1 LTVGLALFKLGLVRQ
16 TFKFAD
22 DQFGRRSDDAV
33 EWRRSRR
40 SEAGSLI
47 SKMPNAE
54 PDVSWER
61 SIMKF
66 HRRLVLGGMA
76 SLLAVPF
83 ARSVDSARAADKIK
97 IGFLLKTMQEERYQ
111 RDKSAFLA
119 KAKALGADVIF
130 DSANNDEQTQ
140 LAAFE
145 NMLSQGAQVIV
156 LQPVN
161 TGTAGSLV
169 TSAHKAHVKVVG
181 YDAMLLNGPLDAMVM
196 QDSWAVGKLQ
206 ADAMVA
212 WLKARY
218 GSVKGNVALIRGQ
231 PGDSNANAM
240 SSGVLEVLKAN
251 PDLKLIADQSHEG
264 WSPDKAMATT
274 ENLLTKFGN
283 RIDAVICNNSGMARG
298 VIAALDAQGLAG
310 ADKVFVAGSD
320 ADLVNIQ
327 YVAQGKE
334 AAEIWKKIAPLAET
348 AVETAVALA
357 QNPDKDPKTL
367 FKVDRMVNNGAV
379 DVPTIVTPV
388 LLVDKKNLDSTI
400 IAEGFYTRQ
409 QVYGK

>member
-1 LTVGLALFKLGLVRQ
+1 MKV
-16 TFKFAD
+16 
-22 DQFGRRSDDAV
+22 GRRP
-33 EWRRSRR
+33 
-40 SEAGSLI
+40 I
-47 SKMPNAE
+47 
-54 PDVSWER
+54 
-61 SIMKF
+61 
-66 HRRLVLGGMA
+66 LGGIA
-76 SLLAVPF
+76 TLLAAPF
-83 ARSVDSARAADKIK
+83 TLSVHPAGAAGKIK

-111 RDKSAFLA
+111 RDKAAFLA
-119 KAKALGADVIF
+119 KAKALGADVVF

-161 TGTAGSLV
+161 TGTAGSMV
-169 TSAHKAHVKVVG
+169 TSAHRNRVKVVG

-212 WLKARY
+212 WLKAKY

-240 SSGVLEVLKAN
+240 SSGVLDVLKAN

-264 WSPDKAMATT
+264 WLPDKAMATT

-283 RIDAVICNNSGMARG
+283 KIDAIICNNSGMARG
-298 VIAALDAQGLAG
+298 VVAALDAQGLAS

-334 AAEIWKKIAPLAET
+334 AAEVWKKITPLAET

-357 QNPDKDPKTL
+357 ESPDKDPKTL
-367 FKVDRMVNNGAV
+367 LRVDKVNNNGAV

-388 LLVDKKNLDSTI
+388 VLVDKKNLDDTI

>member
-1 LTVGLALFKLGLVRQ
+1 
-16 TFKFAD
+16 
-22 DQFGRRSDDAV
+22 
-33 EWRRSRR
+33 
-40 SEAGSLI
+40 
-47 SKMPNAE
+47 
-54 PDVSWER
+54 
-61 SIMKF
+61 MKF
-66 HRRLVLGGMA
+66 HRRPILSVIA
-76 SLLAVPF
+76 SLLAAPIALSLNPGF
-83 ARSVDSARAADKIK
+83 AADKTK

-111 RDKSAFLA
+111 RDKAAFLA

-140 LAAFE
+140 LSAFE

-161 TGTAGSLV
+161 TGTAGSMV
-169 TSAHKAHVKVVG
+169 ASAHKSGVKVVG
-181 YDAMLLNGPLDAMVM
+181 YDAMLVNGPLDAMVM

-206 ADAMVA
+206 AEAMVA
-212 WLKARY
+212 WLKAKN
-218 GSVKGNVALIRGQ
+218 GSVKGNVVLIRGQ

-251 PDLKLIADQSHEG
+251 PDLKLVADQSHEG
-264 WSPDKAMATT
+264 WLPDKAMATT
-274 ENLLTKFGN
+274 ENLLTKLGN

-298 VIAALDAQGLAG
+298 VIAALDAQGLAS

-327 YVAQGKE
+327 FVAQGKQ
-334 AAEIWKKIAPLAET
+334 AAEIWKKITPLAES
-348 AVETAVALA
+348 AVETAVTLA
-357 QNPDKDPKTL
+357 ENPNKDPKTL
-367 FKVDRMVNNGAV
+367 LKVDRVINNGAV

-388 LLVDKKNLDSTI
+388 VLIDRKNLDRTI
-400 IAEGFYTRQ
+400 IAEGFYTHQ

>member
-1 LTVGLALFKLGLVRQ
+1 
-16 TFKFAD
+16 
-22 DQFGRRSDDAV
+22 
-33 EWRRSRR
+33 
-40 SEAGSLI
+40 
-47 SKMPNAE
+47 
-54 PDVSWER
+54 
-61 SIMKF
+61 MKF
-66 HRRLVLGGMA
+66 HRRFVLGGMA
-76 SLLAVPF
+76 ALLAVSF
-83 ARSVDSARAADKIK
+83 ALSVNPAGAADKIK

-111 RDKSAFLA
+111 RDKAAFLA

-161 TGTAGSLV
+161 TGTAGSMV
-169 TSAHKAHVKVVG
+169 TSAHKANVKVVG
-181 YDAMLLNGPLDAMVM
+181 YDAMLVNGPLDAMVM

-206 ADAMVA
+206 AEAMVA
-212 WLKARY
+212 WLKAKNGSAN

-251 PDLKLIADQSHEG
+251 PDLRLVADQSHEG
-264 WSPDKAMATT
+264 WLPDKAMATT

-283 RIDAVICNNSGMARG
+283 KIDAVICNNSGMARG
-298 VIAALDAQGLAG
+298 VIAALDAQGLAS
-310 ADKVFVAGSD
+310 AEKVFVAGSD

-348 AVETAVALA
+348 AVETAVTLA
-357 QNPDKDPKTL
+357 QNPDKDPRTIL
-367 FKVDRMVNNGAV
+367 KVDRVINNGAV

-388 LLVDKKNLDSTI
+388 VLVDRKNLDSTI

>member
-1 LTVGLALFKLGLVRQ
+1 
-16 TFKFAD
+16 
-22 DQFGRRSDDAV
+22 
-33 EWRRSRR
+33 
-40 SEAGSLI
+40 
-47 SKMPNAE
+47 
-54 PDVSWER
+54 
-61 SIMKF
+61 MKF
-66 HRRLVLGGMA
+66 HRRLVLSGMSSLAMA
-76 SLLAVPF
+76 SLLAVPVTL
-83 ARSVDSARAADKIK
+83 ATDPAGAADKIK

-111 RDKSAFLA
+111 RDKAAFLA

-161 TGTAGSLV
+161 TGTAGGMV
-169 TSAHKAHVKVVG
+169 TSAHKSGVKVVG

-206 ADAMVA
+206 AEAMVA
-212 WLKARY
+212 WLKAKN

-231 PGDSNANAM
+231 PGDSNANTM
-240 SSGVLEVLKAN
+240 SSGFLEVLKAN
-251 PDLKLIADQSHEG
+251 PDLRLVADQSHET
-264 WSPDKAMATT
+264 WSSDKAMATT

-283 RIDAVICNNSGMARG
+283 KIDAVICNNSGMARG
-298 VIAALDAQGLAG
+298 VIAALDAQGLAS
-310 ADKVFVAGSD
+310 ADKIFVAGSD

-334 AAEIWKKIAPLAET
+334 AAEIWKKIAPFAETAAET
-348 AVETAVALA
+348 AVMLA

-367 FKVDRMVNNGAV
+367 LKIDRMINNGTV

-388 LLVDKKNLDSTI
+388 VLVDKNNLDSTI
-400 IAEGFYTRQ
+400 IAEGFYTHQ

>member
-1 LTVGLALFKLGLVRQ
+1 MKL
-16 TFKFAD
+16 
-22 DQFGRRSDDAV
+22 
-33 EWRRSRR
+33 
-40 SEAGSLI
+40 
-47 SKMPNAE
+47 
-54 PDVSWER
+54 
-61 SIMKF
+61 
-66 HRRLVLGGMA
+66 HRRLVLSGMSSLAMA
-76 SLLAVPF
+76 SFLAVPVSL
-83 ARSVDSARAADKIK
+83 ATDPAGAAEKIK

-111 RDKSAFLA
+111 RDKAAFLTR
-119 KAKALGADVIF
+119 AKALGADVIF

-161 TGTAGSLV
+161 TGTAGGMV
-169 TSAHKAHVKVVG
+169 TSAHKSGVKVVG

-206 ADAMVA
+206 AEAMVA
-212 WLKARY
+212 WLKTKN

-231 PGDSNANAM
+231 PGDSNANTM

-251 PDLKLIADQSHEG
+251 PELRLVVDQSHES

-274 ENLLTKFGN
+274 ENLLTKLGN
-283 RIDAVICNNSGMARG
+283 NIDAVICNNSGMARG
-298 VIAALDAQGLAG
+298 VIAALDAQGLAS

-334 AAEIWKKIAPLAET
+334 AAEVWKKIAPFAETAAET
-348 AVETAVALA
+348 AVLLA

-367 FKVDRMVNNGAV
+367 LKIDRTINNGAV

-388 LLVDKKNLDSTI
+388 VLVDRNNLDSTI
-400 IAEGFYTRQ
+400 IAEGFYSHR